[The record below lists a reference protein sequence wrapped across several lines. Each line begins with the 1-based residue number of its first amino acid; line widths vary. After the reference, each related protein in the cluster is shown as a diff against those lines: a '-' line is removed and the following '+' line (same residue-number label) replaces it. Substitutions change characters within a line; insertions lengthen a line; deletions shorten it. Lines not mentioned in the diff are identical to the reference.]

1 MAEGFKVLGQGT
13 LAVTEATL
21 YTVPFA
27 SGASS
32 SSRRMTQAVIS
43 SIIVCCVS
51 GTLPW
56 YSIRVK
62 KLGDV
67 DSDEQIIFFEKS
79 IDIKTTDI
87 LSLGIGLVAGD
98 SIEASAKS
106 ATVIHMN
113 IFGTEST

>member
-13 LAVTEATL
+13 LAVDEATL

-32 SSRRMTQAVIS
+32 SSRRMMQAVIS

-51 GTLPW
+51 GTTPW

-62 KLGDV
+62 KSGDA

-79 IDIKTTDI
+79 IDIKTTDV

-98 SIEASAKS
+98 SIVASTGALM
-106 ATVIHMN
+106 VIHMN